1 MKRLILPAAL
11 ILPMTLA
18 ACGDASDEPETLA
31 EPTLE
36 TSTVTS
42 EETASSESSSSE
54 EISEEPMSEEPA
66 PEEPASEEPEPN
78 LGPCDP
84 GAFNLEG
91 PTETVVPYCDGQW
104 AHAAKM
110 QTDYS
115 VKVRWDGSQWV
126 RIDPQGELNSGAWC
140 YDHGYWLDQGAPA
153 EFVAEL
159 TECY

>member
-1 MKRLILPAAL
+1 MKRLILAATV
-11 ILPMTLA
+11 ILPLTLA
-18 ACGDASDEPETLA
+18 ACDEANDEPEALA

-42 EETASSESSSSE
+42 EETTSSDSSSSE
-54 EISEEPMSEEPA
+54 ESSEEPA
-66 PEEPASEEPEPN
+66 PEEPVSEEPEPN

-91 PTETVVPYCDGQW
+91 PTETVVSYCDGQW
-104 AHAAKM
+104 AHAAKW

-126 RIDPQGELNSGAWC
+126 QLDPQGQFDSGAWC
-140 YDHGYWLDQGAPA
+140 YDHGYWLDQGASA

>member
-1 MKRLILPAAL
+1 MKRLILAATV
-11 ILPMTLA
+11 ILPLTLA
-18 ACGDASDEPETLA
+18 GCDEANDEPETLA

-42 EETASSESSSSE
+42 EETTSSDSSSSE
-54 EISEEPMSEEPA
+54 ESAEEPT
-66 PEEPASEEPEPN
+66 SEEPEPN

-104 AHAAKM
+104 AHAAKW
-110 QTDYS
+110 QTDHRVS
-115 VKVRWDGSQWV
+115 VRWDGSQWT
-126 RIDPQGELNSGAWC
+126 RLEHQGELDSGAWC